1 MMACETCKKKRE
13 FTSSQISTQT
23 LRRNKKMLLRSS
35 STPVLGSLLPS
46 SFSDSPNNNNNN
58 IHHEITNTAAKHH
71 HLPPNKR
78 SFGSSLNFL
87 PVSCN
92 SSPIADLS
100 DSNKGFRRAQ
110 SDGNLEGL
118 AYASCNKT
126 EDFNNKSH
134 PNNKFSGRNRCLM
147 LQTIPSFSYSDRFG
161 RRQEEE
167 DDSDIEDEE
176 ERQYFEENERARERV
191 MAVQGG
197 QFGFKNEKTS
207 RVLSEEVKVQDKFW
221 KVGADGESQEMYLS
235 RGLGIGGGGG
245 GGRSGGEFNPT
256 GSGGDDNG
264 DNHGVEEHYKK
275 MVLQNP
281 GNPLFLRNYAQF
293 LYQSKQDLHRAE
305 EYYSRAILADPGDGE
320 ILSQYAKIVWELH
333 HEQDRASTYFERA
346 VQASPEDSHVQAAYA
361 GFLWETEED
370 DGECDAPNDLNS
382 LPLQFQGAVA
392 SARV

>member
-1 MMACETCKKKRE
+1 
-13 FTSSQISTQT
+13 
-23 LRRNKKMLLRSS
+23 MLLRSS
-35 STPVLGSLLPS
+35 STPVLGSLLSS
-46 SFSDSPNNNNNN
+46 SFSDSPNNNN
-58 IHHEITNTAAKHH
+58 IHHEITNKAAKHH
-71 HLPPNKR
+71 HHLPPTKR
-78 SFGSSLNFL
+78 SFRSSLNFP

-134 PNNKFSGRNRCLM
+134 PNKKFSGRNKCLM
-147 LQTIPSFSYSDRFG
+147 LQTIPSFSYSNRSG
-161 RRQEEE
+161 RREEE

-176 ERQYFEENERARERV
+176 EKQYFEENERARERV
-191 MAVQGG
+191 VAVQGC
-197 QFGFKNEKTS
+197 QFWNVS
-207 RVLSEEVKVQDKFW
+207 
-221 KVGADGESQEMYLS
+221 ADGENQEMYLA

-245 GGRSGGEFNPT
+245 AGGSGGEFNPA

-275 MVLQNP
+275 MVLENP
-281 GNPLFLRNYAQF
+281 GDPLFLRNYAQF
-293 LYQSKQDLHRAE
+293 LYQSKQDLHGAE

-346 VQASPEDSHVQAAYA
+346 VQVSPEDSINFLVFSHVQAAYA
-361 GFLWETEED
+361 GFLWETE
-370 DGECDAPNDLNS
+370 
-382 LPLQFQGAVA
+382 
-392 SARV
+392 